1 MSYSMDH
8 KSYSCIHL
16 LPNRVFSLFFHQRP
30 LSTMIDL
37 RISADQKR
45 RREQIRRY
53 WKLDASGSDFAESMD
68 TLKED
73 FELSQGA
80 ILGIVRSNSRAVSKI
95 HECDCGHRKEFDSR
109 KDFRSTPKQKP
120 FVCPECHENGA
131 ANGAETSGGSSREEE
146 SPKEESTEEESTN
159 EESAKEESTEDM
171 LTEESPTA
179 DLDEQLPVTDGSL
192 EDGSLEDSSPE
203 DYSPEELR
211 KSLRQLARI
220 LSKASQRAE
229 RLSHKVNG

>member
-1 MSYSMDH
+1 MDH

-37 RISADQKR
+37 KISADQKR

-131 ANGAETSGGSSREEE
+131 ANGAETSGGSSREED
-146 SPKEESTEEESTN
+146 SPN
-159 EESAKEESTEDM
+159 EESPKEESTEDM

-192 EDGSLEDSSPE
+192 EDSSSEDGSPEDDSPE